1 MLNSILLTGN
11 WFLTNINRIT
21 IPIYSAAIII
31 SDVHA
36 VSWHTRK
43 YLVDKNHKTNIL
55 EMHII
60 PIDIGIA
67 KYETFLNIFSII
79 LCTSYLTI

>member
-36 VSWHTRK
+36 VSWHTHK